1 MVSGGKLFFK
11 DIFGDLGIWTNIA
24 LEKALLS
31 SLEVPQSRDELDVSV
46 GLRPLYWMGKIA
58 LTRNMTWQGSFY
70 IFPFTFQ
77 ILDRNLQNGFD
88 FHFWWRNTEN
98 KQ

>member
-11 DIFGDLGIWTNIA
+11 DIFGVLGIWTNIA

-46 GLRPLYWMGKIA
+46 VLRPLYWMGKIA
-58 LTRNMTWQGSFY
+58 LTRNMTWQGSLH
-70 IFPFTFQ
+70 IFLFTFQ